1 MKTVCVYNNLDNNKN
16 VYVTY
21 NTLTNELKYCV
32 YVFIKVCRY

>member
-1 MKTVCVYNNLDNNKN
+1 MKTVCVYNNLDNNKK

-32 YVFIKVCRY
+32 